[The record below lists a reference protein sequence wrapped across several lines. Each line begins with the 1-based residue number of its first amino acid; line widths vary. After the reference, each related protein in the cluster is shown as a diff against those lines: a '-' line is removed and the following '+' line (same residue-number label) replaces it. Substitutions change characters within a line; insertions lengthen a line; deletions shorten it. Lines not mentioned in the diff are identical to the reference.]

1 MNDGNP
7 FVEVVLDGLVA
18 VFIFLS
24 AATVIAMAAA
34 FASLIGHVAGIVH
47 EPGATVWLFATSG
60 ISFAV
65 NYFVGSRLNSGST
78 SQRRLMPAEKPRM
91 LPAPNWVSGSVSASY
106 FDKPYT

>member
-1 MNDGNP
+1 VNDCP
-7 FVEVVLDGLVA
+7 LIEVVLDGLVA
-18 VFIFLS
+18 VIILLS

-78 SQRRLMPAEKPRM
+78 SQLRLIPLKRRGCSPSRAGPADRS
-91 LPAPNWVSGSVSASY
+91 APNVR
-106 FDKPYT
+106 FRI